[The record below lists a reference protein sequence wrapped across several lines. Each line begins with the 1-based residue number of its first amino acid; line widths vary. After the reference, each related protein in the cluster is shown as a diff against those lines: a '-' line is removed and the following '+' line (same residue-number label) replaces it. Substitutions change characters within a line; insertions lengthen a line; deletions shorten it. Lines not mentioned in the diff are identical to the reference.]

1 MILPQVVQMNT
12 KVVIFGLSTEGYDL
26 ASKIALNGG
35 DVQIIDE
42 STPSAISIK
51 PEIAKTYPT
60 VQTLKDDEPLLA
72 MTPIDVAI
80 SKAQFLFF
88 APILRKTGQDIKIE
102 INSKF
107 KEAVVNLKK
116 GSSVIYCLG
125 TGFAGNSENM
135 SLLEH
140 VTGFKVGKN
149 ISYYYYPIPTKKETQ
164 NFIGTDSKKPNEKI
178 LELVSSNEKPKFV
191 AIPSS
196 EHFHAINI
204 LKQFSVLT
212 SILEICKFAKD
223 KVSKKGLSTN
233 ELGEIFLDDMINDL
247 FDLRSLSLSFEG
259 ANTLMYIING
269 SIKGID
275 NYIKRLIDEIR
286 LVLKRN
292 ELKAS
297 RTKILLLWSLDQ
309 HGMKGD
315 KIEVLQTLQTKL
327 QDYINDVE
335 CVETPLDYYQ
345 NEKTTIVVA
354 CSKSDYEFMKKN
366 TKDNEMIII
375 KANPLCEVME

>member
-1 MILPQVVQMNT
+1 MIS
-12 KVVIFGLSTEGYDL
+12 KVAVFGLSTEGYSI
-26 ASKIALNGG
+26 ASKMAINGA

-51 PEIAKTYPT
+51 SEIAKTYPT

-125 TGFAGNSENM
+125 TGFGGNSENM

>member
-1 MILPQVVQMNT
+1 MIS
-12 KVVIFGLSTEGYDL
+12 KVAVFGLSTEGYSI
-26 ASKIALNGG
+26 ASKMAINGA

-51 PEIAKTYPT
+51 SEIAKTYPT

-125 TGFAGNSENM
+125 TGFGGNSENM

-164 NFIGTDSKKPNEKI
+164 SFIGTDSKKPNEKI

-315 KIEVLQTLQTKL
+315 KIEVLQPLQTKL

>member
-1 MILPQVVQMNT
+1 MIS
-12 KVVIFGLSTEGYDL
+12 KVAVFGLSTEGYSI
-26 ASKIALNGG
+26 ASKMAINGA

>member
-1 MILPQVVQMNT
+1 MNV
-12 KVVIFGLSTEGYDL
+12 KVVVFGLSTEGYSI
-26 ASKIALNGG
+26 ASKMAMKGA

-42 STPSAISIK
+42 TTPSAISIK
-51 PEIAKTYPT
+51 SDIAKTYPT
-60 VQTLKDDEPLLA
+60 VQTLKDDEPILS

-88 APILRKTGQDIKIE
+88 VPILRKTGQDIKIE

-107 KEAVVNLKK
+107 KEAVKNLKK
-116 GSSVIYCLG
+116 GSSVVYCLG
-125 TGFAGNSENM
+125 TGFGGNSENI

-140 VTGFKVGKN
+140 VTGFVDNKN
-149 ISYYYYPIPTKKETQ
+149 ISYYYYPLSANNKTSS
-164 NFIGTDSKKPNEKI
+164 FIGTNTVKPNEKI
-178 LELVSSNEKPKFV
+178 VELLSNDKPPQFI
-191 AIPSS
+191 AISSS

-223 KVSKKGLSTN
+223 KVSKSDLSTN
-233 ELGEIFLDDMINDL
+233 ELGEIFLDNMIDDF

-286 LVLKRN
+286 LVLKKH

-309 HGMKGD
+309 YNMKGD
-315 KIEVLQTLQTKL
+315 KIEILQTLQTKL

-354 CSKSDYEFMKKN
+354 CSKSDYDYIQKN
-366 TKDNEMIII
+366 KKDNEIIII

>member
-1 MILPQVVQMNT
+1 MIS
-12 KVVIFGLSTEGYDL
+12 KVAVFGLSTEGYSI
-26 ASKIALNGG
+26 ASKMAINGA

-51 PEIAKTYPT
+51 SEIAKTYPT

-125 TGFAGNSENM
+125 TGFGGNSENM

-140 VTGFKVGKN
+140 ITGFKVGKN
-149 ISYYYYPIPTKKETQ
+149 ISYQYYPIPTKKETQ

>member
-1 MILPQVVQMNT
+1 MVT
-12 KVVIFGLSTEGYDL
+12 KVVVFGLSTEGYN
-26 ASKIALNGG
+26 IACKTALKGA

-51 PEIAKTYPT
+51 SDIAKTYPT
-60 VQTLKDDEPLLA
+60 VQTLKDDEPLLS

-80 SKAQFLFF
+80 SKAQILFF
-88 APILRKTGQDIKIE
+88 VPILRKTGQDIKIE

-107 KEAVVNLKK
+107 KTAITNIKK
-116 GSSVIYCLG
+116 GSSIVYCLG
-125 TGFAGNSENM
+125 TGFGGNSENM
-135 SLLEH
+135 ALLEH
-140 VTGFKVGKN
+140 VTGFKVAKN
-149 ISYYYYPIPTKKETQ
+149 ISYYYYPLPTNNELPS
-164 NFIGTDSKKPNEKI
+164 FIGTNSDKPNENLI
-178 LELVSSNEKPKFV
+178 ELLSNEKKPQV
-191 AIPSS
+191 IAISSS
-196 EHFHAINI
+196 EHFHAISV

-223 KVSKKGLSTN
+223 KASKSDLATSDLS
-233 ELGEIFLDDMINDL
+233 EIYLDDIINDL

-269 SIKGID
+269 SIKGVD

-286 LVLKRN
+286 LVLKKN

-297 RTKILLLWSLDQ
+297 RTKILLLWSLD
-309 HGMKGD
+309 HNEMKGD
-315 KIEVLQTLQTKL
+315 KIEILQTLQTKL

-335 CVETPLDYYQ
+335 SVGDSIDFFQ

-354 CSKSDYEFMKKN
+354 CSKSDFEYIHKN
-366 TKDNEMIII
+366 KKDNDIIII
-375 KANPLCEVME
+375 KANPLCELPQK

>member
-1 MILPQVVQMNT
+1 MIS
-12 KVVIFGLSTEGYDL
+12 KVAVFGLSTEGYSI
-26 ASKIALNGG
+26 ASKMAINGA

-51 PEIAKTYPT
+51 SEIAKTYPT

-125 TGFAGNSENM
+125 TGFGGNSENM

-140 VTGFKVGKN
+140 ITGFKVGKN

>member
-1 MILPQVVQMNT
+1 MIS
-12 KVVIFGLSTEGYDL
+12 KVAVFGLSTEGYSI
-26 ASKIALNGG
+26 ASKMAINGA

-51 PEIAKTYPT
+51 SEIAKTYPT

-125 TGFAGNSENM
+125 TGFGGNSENM

-140 VTGFKVGKN
+140 ITGFKVGKN

-375 KANPLCEVME
+375 KANPLCELME